1 MTRAD
6 AHIAKARSLQD
17 RLQILGIE
25 NVCKQTSGNVRFNM
39 DDSGLRGVDTEQV
52 LQITRVVSTNSCFRI
67 LYICHSESYSRP
79 SSIVP
84 PFMAINTSFELEV
97 PDDMGDTGVSQ
108 LYKGRFSLDV

>member
-6 AHIAKARSLQD
+6 AHIAKAQPLQG

-52 LQITRVVSTNSCFRI
+52 LQITRIVSKVSCFHI
-67 LYICHSESYSRP
+67 IYICPSKRYSRP

-108 LYKGRFSLDV
+108 MYKGRFSLNV